1 MKNYLTAANRNSV
14 VVNLDKFD
22 GVRDHRYAACVV
34 QTQLLLVSP

>member
-1 MKNYLTAANRNSV
+1 MKNYLTAVNRNSV

-22 GVRDHRYAACVV
+22 AVLDHRYVARVV